1 MMITHT
7 HKRKCMSITFV
18 CVHKRLRYNYRA
30 RSRRKVQDKICKKEK
45 KKRKVNRQII
55 IYYDKQR
62 ERKKKHR
69 KLITFVWPN
78 MRKQRDEI
86 NRQLQQTVACA

>member
-1 MMITHT
+1 MYVYHI
-7 HKRKCMSITFV
+7 
-18 CVHKRLRYNYRA
+18 RLRA
-30 RSRRKVQDKICKKEK
+30 QKTEIQLSSTFTKKSSRQNMQKRK